1 MDREKMLDKYYNKHK
16 EDLRLTRRHG
26 MVEYRVSMKYIL
38 ELLPKENKQDFKI
51 LDLGA
56 ATGRYSIALK
66 GMGYD
71 VTAVELVKHNL
82 DIMKKKDPEIKAF
95 QGNAKNIGF
104 LADNTFDLV
113 INFGPLYHLIG
124 DEEKLIAMNEAKRVT
139 KPNGLI
145 LNAYVM
151 NEYCVLSFC
160 FDEDRMPKLREDNF
174 VDDSFHVHSTEGE
187 LYDYVRISDIDRL
200 NQKAGLTRIKIFSP
214 DGPSDY
220 MRPMINKMSEESFE
234 RFVEFQM
241 ANAEREDLI
250 GAGSHVVDI
259 VRK

>member
-1 MDREKMLDKYYNKHK
+1 MLDKYYNKHK

-26 MVEYRVSMKYIL
+26 IVEYRVSMKYIL
-38 ELLPKENKQDFKI
+38 DILPKDNKADFKI

-56 ATGRYSIALK
+56 ATGRYAIALK
-66 GMGYD
+66 SMGYD

-82 DIMKKKDPEIKAF
+82 EIMKKKDPEIKAF

-104 LADNTFDLV
+104 LADESFDLV

-124 DEEKLIAMNEAKRVT
+124 DDEKLLALNEAKRVT

-145 LNAYVM
+145 MNAYVM

-160 FDEDRMPKLREDNF
+160 FDEDRMPGLRQGNF
-174 VDDSFHVHSTEGE
+174 VDETFHVRSTEGE

-200 NQKAGLTRIKIFSP
+200 NQSAGLNRVKIFSP

-220 MRPMINKMSEESFE
+220 MRPLINKMSEESFE

-259 VRK
+259 VRKP